1 MTATDLPPLSVLVA
15 TVQGW
20 DEMSGCLERLLPQAV
35 ATGAEI
41 VVADAV
47 GIPYPLTH
55 PNLRVVFIAGK
66 SVFELRAAAVGEA
79 RGEIVAFTEDHCRV
93 APDWCE
99 QIIAAHRA
107 HPEAALIGGRVVNG
121 SPHKLIDWAN
131 FLLTFSPFL
140 KPSTTPRGTRVP
152 PPANVS
158 YKRDR
163 LPSHPATG
171 ELEIA
176 LPERLQAEG
185 AVVMLDGI
193 EMAHVQ
199 THGFFSTFV
208 HHFDNGRATAGL
220 ALLSAPS
227 PARRR
232 RIGAALRAFPR
243 LLWVTVRN
251 TMRRGAVPW
260 RGRLSLPLVAIVI
273 GSHTVGEIV
282 GAMRGPGNSP
292 QRLS

>member
-1 MTATDLPPLSVLVA
+1 MPATDRPPLSILVA

-20 DEMSGCLERLLPQAV
+20 HEMRGCLERLLPQAE
-35 ATGAEI
+35 ATGAEVI
-41 VVADAV
+41 VADAMGV
-47 GIPYPLTH
+47 PYPITH
-55 PNLRVVFIAGK
+55 PNLRVVFIKGK
-66 SVFELRAAAVGEA
+66 SVFDLRAAAVGKA

-93 APDWCE
+93 APDWCA

-140 KPSTTPRGTRVP
+140 KPSTTPRGSRVP

-163 LPSHPATG
+163 LPDHPATG

-185 AVVMLDGI
+185 AVVMVDEI
-193 EMAHVQ
+193 EMTHIQ
-199 THGFFSTFV
+199 THGFVSTFA
-208 HHFDNGRATAGL
+208 HHYDNGRSTAGL
-220 ALLSAPS
+220 ALLGAP
-227 PARRR
+227 PTARRR

-251 TMRRGAVPW
+251 TMRRGVVPG
-260 RGRLSLPLVAIVI
+260 RARLSLPLVTIVI
-273 GSHTVGEIV
+273 GSHTVGEIA
-282 GAMRGPGNSP
+282 GALRGPGNSP